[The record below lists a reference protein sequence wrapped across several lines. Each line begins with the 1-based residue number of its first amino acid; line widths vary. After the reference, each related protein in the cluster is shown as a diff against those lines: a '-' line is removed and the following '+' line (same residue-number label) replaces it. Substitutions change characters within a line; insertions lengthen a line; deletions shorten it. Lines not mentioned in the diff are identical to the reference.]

1 MLVLLDVAVI
11 LLSSIIVVTPY
22 GYCLVPLL
30 HSVSHIVISS
40 IPSPINSH
48 IKYHIQK
55 IMKMSPKFYQLA
67 YKIKVLLENF
77 QLVQKKSS
85 LPSLGSV
92 TSILMKQNE
101 VTFKESLEFENV
113 TSEQPP
119 LKVSLT
125 VTQC

>member
-1 MLVLLDVAVI
+1 
-11 LLSSIIVVTPY
+11 
-22 GYCLVPLL
+22 
-30 HSVSHIVISS
+30 
-40 IPSPINSH
+40 
-48 IKYHIQK
+48 
-55 IMKMSPKFYQLA
+55 MKMSPKFYQLA

-92 TSILMKQNE
+92 TRILMKQNE

-119 LKVSLT
+119 SRYPLL
-125 VTQC
+125 

>member
-119 LKVSLT
+119 SRYPLL
-125 VTQC
+125 